1 MSSSEE
7 GNLALSLEPLHN
19 LGGWASPLAESLHD
33 LHPGT
38 SRRSPMTCSPCKGSL
53 RSSVRAII
61 LCVQLRAHPAAVS
74 GLTGCGSF
82 LLLLSVCPPSSSLHA
97 GPMSFYGAHPFLL
110 LYVLSSTLL
119 SGHLGPAVNVVG
131 LNKKSTQLFLRKFCT
146 LHTYG
151 RFQIQ
156 ILPLHRSCTCLKPL

>member
-1 MSSSEE
+1 
-7 GNLALSLEPLHN
+7 
-19 LGGWASPLAESLHD
+19 
-33 LHPGT
+33 
-38 SRRSPMTCSPCKGSL
+38 MTCSPCKGSL

-119 SGHLGPAVNVVG
+119 SGHLGPDGSHSGGSRALTVAVSLGVRRAQVMLLVIPSVIAG
-131 LNKKSTQLFLRKFCT
+131 KR
-146 LHTYG
+146 
-151 RFQIQ
+151 
-156 ILPLHRSCTCLKPL
+156 